1 MADSEIQQLADAMQT
16 PLNGIKFQ
24 STNLTLQEQPPCT
37 RVNIRADFSDDKAVA
52 AIKSLTG
59 ISLPLDSNTWVSS
72 ADQTLFWLGPD
83 ELMLYSTSI
92 SPLDLVSGLRDNLVP
107 GKSAVVDV
115 SDYYTV
121 IRVSGDNARQVLA
134 SGTPFDVH
142 PKVFG
147 EGQCAQ
153 IRFGNASILLSCQ
166 QRAREYDLQV
176 RWSFAEYLWGYLT
189 KVGGYL

>member
-1 MADSEIQQLADAMQT
+1 MADSEIQQLAEAMQT
-16 PLNGIKFQ
+16 PLNGKKFQ
-24 STNLTLQEQPPCT
+24 SKNLDLQEQPPCS
-37 RVNIRADFSDDKAVA
+37 RVNIRADFSDDRTIKA
-52 AIKSLTG
+52 IDTLTG
-59 ISLPLDSNTWVSS
+59 ISPPLNTNTWVSS

-92 SPLDLVSGLRDNLVP
+92 PPLELVSGLRAELTA

-121 IRVSGDNARQVLA
+121 IRLSGDNARQVLA

-142 PKVFG
+142 PRVFG

-166 QRAREYDLQV
+166 QESQGYDLQV